1 MSLLYYYKKVTGGGG
16 GGVKSSITP
25 RKSKNQKSFAG
36 LHFSKDYR
44 GNL

>member
-1 MSLLYYYKKVTGGGG
+1 MSLLYYYEKVRGGDG

-25 RKSKNQKSFAG
+25 RNSKNQESFAG